1 MIDWIAEHPGLTW
14 LAVAVALTLTEL
26 LSLDFVLLM
35 LAIGALAASVVSG
48 LGAPMWVAVSTFV
61 VASAVLI
68 IVARPPLV
76 ARLHSGPTLPTS
88 FENLIGQ
95 PALVL
100 SPVDSRD
107 GRVRIG
113 AEEWSARTEGPRID
127 AGAETRVVRIEGAT
141 AVVALPNRSGESA

>member
-1 MIDWIAEHPGLTW
+1 MMEWIAEHAGLTW
-14 LAVAVALTLTEL
+14 LAAAVGLALAEL

-48 LGAPMWVAVSTFV
+48 FGAPMWVAVSTFV

-76 ARLHSGPTLPTS
+76 ARLHAGPTLSTG
-88 FENLIGQ
+88 FQNLIGQ
-95 PALVL
+95 SALVL
-100 SPVDSRD
+100 SPVDARD

-113 AEEWSARTEGPRID
+113 AEEWSARTEGDKID
-127 AGAETRVVRIEGAT
+127 AGIETRVVRIEGAT
-141 AVVALPNRSGESA
+141 AIVAVPDKES